1 MTTEPLRALESSPL
15 FRWRAEARTANVAH
29 LRATDS
35 LNWRNFSLGAIAVML
50 ATATGTSVFA
60 TLQHDVT
67 IWVRVLVATLIVVS
81 AMLTALQTYMR
92 YGSRAE
98 AHQRASRDYGNVVRE
113 ITEVLD
119 THLAA
124 TALAE
129 RTHAI
134 RRELDKID
142 DAAPNVAPY
151 LWSWAVNSCAVS
163 AATGR
168 DPSTI
173 GRGLGPR
180 LRWMWTHSFRDAP

>member
-1 MTTEPLRALESSPL
+1 MTTTPLRELESSPL
-15 FRWRAEARTANVAH
+15 LRWRAEARTANVAH

-35 LNWRNFSLGAIAVML
+35 LNWRNFSLGAVAVML
-50 ATATGTSVFA
+50 AAATGTSVFA

-67 IWVRVLVATLIVVS
+67 IWVRVVIATLIVVS

-119 THLAA
+119 AHLAA

-151 LWSWAVNSCAVS
+151 LWSWAVNSCSVS

-173 GRGLGPR
+173 GRGFGPR
-180 LRWMWTHSFRDAP
+180 LRWMWTHSFRGAP